1 MISEIDI
8 CELMDVKINKSDS
21 RYFLCLTYKYRDKYG
36 NIHERVIDNI
46 PLPLYNHLDNIII
59 KESQAS
65 SPLLYLYAPKT
76 IDVGFGEQDVRPDFA
91 YIDRIVEYATK
102 EMTIEEI
109 ENQLGHRV
117 KIVDKK

>member
-1 MISEIDI
+1 MISEINI

-21 RYFLCLTYKYRDKYG
+21 RYFLRLTYKYRDKYD

-59 KESQAS
+59 KESQVS
-65 SPLLYLYAPKT
+65 SSSLYLCTHKT

-109 ENQLGHRV
+109 EEKLGYKV
-117 KIVDKK
+117 KIVSGE

>member
-1 MISEIDI
+1 MISEINN
-8 CELMDVKINKSDS
+8 CELMDVKINKSDN
-21 RYFLCLTYKYRDKYG
+21 RYFLCLTYKYRDEYG

-46 PLPLYNHLDNIII
+46 PLPLYSYLDNITI

-65 SPLLYLYAPKT
+65 LSLLNYCTRKT

-102 EMTIEEI
+102 EMIIEEI
-109 ENQLGHRV
+109 EKKLGYKV
-117 KIVDKK
+117 KIVSGE

>member
-1 MISEIDI
+1 MISEINN
-8 CELMDVKINKSDS
+8 CELMDVKINKSDN
-21 RYFLCLTYKYRDKYG
+21 RYFLCLTYSYRDAYG
-36 NIHERVIDNI
+36 NIHERVINDV
-46 PLPLYNHLDNIII
+46 PLPLYNHLDSITI
-59 KESQAS
+59 KEAHA
-65 SPLLYLYAPKT
+65 SPLLNLCIPKT

-109 ENQLGHRV
+109 ENKLGHKV